1 MMQGCSLKGI
11 SDQRWAMYIKKS
23 ILYTIYRY
31 SQIFAQNIQYTYTLR
46 ILENIQYTIYSCL
59 KKYIQYAFR
68 IYFKKLLV
76 RVIKISCTF

>member
-31 SQIFAQNIQYTYTLR
+31 SQIFAQNMQHTYTLR
-46 ILENIQYTIYSCL
+46 FLENIQYTLASKSIFNMLSEYTLKIY
-59 KKYIQYAFR
+59 
-68 IYFKKLLV
+68 
-76 RVIKISCTF
+76 